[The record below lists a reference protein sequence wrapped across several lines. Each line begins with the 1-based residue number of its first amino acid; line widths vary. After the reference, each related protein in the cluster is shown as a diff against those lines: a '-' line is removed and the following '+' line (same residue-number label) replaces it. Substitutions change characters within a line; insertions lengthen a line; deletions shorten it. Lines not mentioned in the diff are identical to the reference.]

1 MFQNVFRSKSFHE
14 MSAPALAQVLESD
27 NLNMDEN
34 DILAAVKEWA
44 TVNSVGFRANYCWLC
59 SLAVRSKSC
68 TAV

>member
-1 MFQNVFRSKSFHE
+1 

-44 TVNSVGFRANYCWLC
+44 TVNSV
-59 SLAVRSKSC
+59 SL
-68 TAV
+68 